1 MVKFYF
7 EWPFARRFLTNKI
20 TFSSMRLIQI
30 ILLCLLFTGSIYAQ
44 QFDQRIA
51 PARVPLSSV
60 EVAEMP
66 AQDNHALLQAELER
80 RGPGIAPHFAVA
92 IEVDIT
98 PDTHGNWELMDDG
111 TAVWRLRIKSTGA
124 KTLNLGFTKFFMP
137 HGGSLILYSVDK
149 KKVMGPF
156 TPADNEDHEQLWTP
170 VFEADE
176 LVIEVQ
182 VPDANRDQL
191 ELELKSVNH
200 DFMGFTSIVSGSCNL
215 DVICGADDGWGIV
228 DNYRDII
235 QSVAVYGNGGT
246 TYCTGFLVNNTR
258 NDCTPFFMTA
268 NHCMS
273 AGDAP
278 TLVVYWNYFNS
289 ICRQPNSPQS
299 GGGGDGSLADF
310 NTGSI
315 YRANYQPSDF
325 FLVELDDDVSETAN
339 AFFAGW
345 SAESTLPGADT
356 LIVIHHPSTDEK
368 RISFEFDAPHVGLWG
383 SGSTEVPNGDHVVIP
398 DWDIGTTEG
407 GSSGSPLFDSNKR
420 VIGQLHGGNAS
431 CGNNDYD
438 IFGWVASSWEGG
450 GTPNS
455 RLRNWL
461 DPDNTGVMV
470 LDGRSQAVCSFA
482 VIVNNPN
489 VSLCASNDATYNLN
503 ISEAFTED
511 VTLSLEGLPAGA
523 SASFSTNPAAPGSA
537 LTLTIGNTT
546 GLTTGAYT
554 LTITGTGGDQTVT
567 SNVYLNV
574 FGGIPSA
581 VQLSNPVNNAAEEV
595 LAPVFSWQAI
605 SGASSYHFVLAADP
619 GFASIVFESTV
630 TSTSIMTGLLDS
642 ETTYYWMVTGS
653 NLCGEGI
660 PSSVYAFTTA
670 SIICGQIT
678 PTDLPVEIS
687 DSGEVTITSEVE
699 VNLQG
704 VISDVR
710 IDNLDIPHSW
720 IGDLTVTLTSP
731 EGTTITIFERPG
743 VPDSFFGCD
752 GDNINANFF
761 DTAPNSATDFE
772 NTCGDLPAISGDY
785 QPMNAFSQFSGEN
798 PSGLW
803 ILTISDAFNQDGG
816 ELANW
821 NLTICTTIPNE
832 IALFTAED
840 NYNSCLGEPVTF
852 DILAGIG
859 FQGDEITLSAE
870 NLPDGAIIEFS
881 ENPIAPGGTAS
892 VTISGAFIPGIYNV
906 SIVGNDGTDMA
917 TLPLSLNLT
926 GPPASAIIT
935 SPANGTL
942 DVPTGL
948 SLNWVNGG
956 DATSY
961 FVTMATDPDLTNIIF
976 SNTQTNTNYNLSG
989 LQYGTT
995 YYWTVQAIGT
1005 CGSSDALE
1013 IFSFTTIP
1021 DVNVSVNPANESTCL
1036 ADELTFNLQVG
1047 PGFASPLSV
1056 NYSTST
1062 GESLNVSYN
1071 VDPGNVT
1078 PGTTITATVN
1088 GFAAITSG
1096 VFTIT
1101 FSFNDGTYLSEA
1113 TTSVTLQYA
1122 PSLPIQTFP
1131 GNGSTFFDPNISL
1144 LWDGTENTENYLVE
1158 VSTNAL
1164 FDNIVESATI
1174 PGTLYTLSNITEAG
1188 VYYWRVTALNE
1199 CGSAITS
1206 ALTFTYS
1213 VNSTQDLGGKR
1224 VTLSPNPTSGDL
1236 NIELSSAAEDRVVI
1250 EVYSVDGKA
1259 LQTLYLQK
1267 GERKTNLSLEGY
1279 ASGVYLVK
1287 LTDGSARLTKRIIV
1301 QE

>member
-7 EWPFARRFLTNKI
+7 ECPFTRHFLTNKI

-30 ILLCLLFTGSIYAQ
+30 LLLCFLFTGSIFAQ

-51 PARVPLSSV
+51 PTRIPLSSV

-66 AQDNHALLQAELER
+66 AQDNDALMQAELER

-137 HGGSLILYSVDK
+137 HGGSLILYSMDK

-258 NDCTPFFMTA
+258 NDCTPLFMTA

-289 ICRQPNSPQS
+289 VCRQPNSPQS
-299 GGGGDGSLADF
+299 GGGGDGSLDDF

-325 FLVELDDDVSETAN
+325 FLVELDDDVSSTAN
-339 AFFAGW
+339 AFFSGW
-345 SAESTLPGADT
+345 SAEPTLPGADT

-368 RISFEFDAPHVGLWG
+368 RISFEFDAPHVGTWG
-383 SGSTEVPNGDHVVIP
+383 SGSTEVPNGNHVVIP

-431 CGNNDYD
+431 CGNDDYD

-450 GTPNS
+450 GTPSS
-455 RLRNWL
+455 RLRDWL
-461 DPDNTGVMV
+461 DPENTGVMV

-489 VSLCASNDATYNLN
+489 ISLCASNDATYSLN
-503 ISEAFTED
+503 ISEAFTEE
-511 VTLSLEGLPAGA
+511 VTLSLEGLPGGA

-537 LTLTIGNTT
+537 LTLTISNTT
-546 GLTTGAYT
+546 GLATGAYT
-554 LTITGTGGDQTVT
+554 LTITGTGSDQTVT

-581 VQLSNPVNNAAEEV
+581 VQLSAPVNNAAGEV
-595 LAPVFSWQAI
+595 LAPAFSWEAT
-605 SGASSYHFVLAADP
+605 SGASSYHFVLAGDP
-619 GFASIVFESTV
+619 GFSDIVFESTG
-630 TSTSIMTGLLDS
+630 TSTSVMTGLLDS

-653 NLCGEGI
+653 NLCGESP
-660 PSSVYAFTTA
+660 PSDIYSFTTA

-678 PTDLPVEIS
+678 PTDLPLEIS
-687 DSGEVTITSEVE
+687 DSGEVTVTSEVE

-704 VISDVR
+704 LISDVR
-710 IDNLDIPHSW
+710 IDDLDIPHSW
-720 IGDLTVTLTSP
+720 IGDLTATLTSP
-731 EGTTITIFERPG
+731 EGTTIIIFERPG
-743 VPDSFFGCD
+743 VPNSFYGCD
-752 GDNINANFF
+752 GDNINANFY
-761 DTAPNSATDFE
+761 DTAPNSADDFE
-772 NTCGDLPAISGDY
+772 NSCGNSPAIEGDF
-785 QPMNAFSQFSGEN
+785 QPLNAFSAFIGEN
-798 PSGLW
+798 PTGTWTLAV
-803 ILTISDAFNQDGG
+803 SDAFNQDGG
-816 ELANW
+816 EISNW
-821 NLTICTTIPNE
+821 NLTICTSVPDE
-832 IALFTAED
+832 VALFSGTESFS
-840 NYNSCLGEPVTF
+840 SCVGEMLSF
-852 DILAGIG
+852 EILAGLG

-870 NLPDGAIIEFS
+870 NLPDGAVVEFS
-881 ENPIAPGGTAS
+881 ENPIAPGGTAT

-917 TLPLSLNLT
+917 ALPLSLNLT
-926 GPPASAIIT
+926 GPPASAIVT
-935 SPANGTL
+935 SPANGTV
-942 DVPTGL
+942 DAPIGL
-948 SLNWVNGG
+948 TLNWVNGG

-961 FVTMATDPDLTNIIF
+961 LVSMATDPDFNNIIF

-995 YYWTVQAIGT
+995 YYWTVQAIGV

-1013 IFSFTTIP
+1013 VFSFTTIP
-1021 DVNVSVNPANESTCL
+1021 DLNVSVNPTNESTCL

-1047 PGFASPLSV
+1047 AGFASPLSV
-1056 NYSTST
+1056 TYSTST

-1088 GFAAITSG
+1088 GFAAITSD

-1113 TTSVTLQYA
+1113 ATSVTLQYA
-1122 PSLPIQTFP
+1122 PSLPVQTFP

-1164 FDNIVESATI
+1164 FDNIVESAAI

-1188 VYYWRVTALNE
+1188 LYYWRVTALNE
-1199 CGSAITS
+1199 CGSAVTS
-1206 ALTFTYS
+1206 ALTFTYT

-1236 NIELSSAAEDRVVI
+1236 NIELSSAVEDRVVI
-1250 EVYSVDGKA
+1250 EVFSVDGKA
-1259 LQTLYLQK
+1259 LQTQYIEK
-1267 GERKTNLSLEGY
+1267 GLRKTNLSLEGY